1 MAGKTAREAVRAF
14 VEPLQAALVCF
25 ADGRV
30 TTDTSALGKEGVL
43 AVNRGE
49 LFRLNG
55 DSPVW
60 LSATMRYEV
69 VKASGRQGPF
79 KVSTRGWIY
88 HLHGE
93 RRRRLIGYHWHPVSP
108 SHAVHPHLHAFE
120 MGDKKHY
127 PTGRVLFE
135 DVLQLATEYGAEP
148 RDAVRWQDVS
158 AENRE
163 KFALGATWGV
173 GPAY

>member
-1 MAGKTAREAVRAF
+1 M
-14 VEPLQAALVCF
+14 QAALVCF

-30 TTDTSALGKEGVL
+30 TSDTSALGKEGVL
-43 AVNRGE
+43 AVNRGNP
-49 LFRLNG
+49 FRLNG

-108 SHAVHPHLHAFE
+108 SHTERSSPWAPPGASVP
-120 MGDKKHY
+120 
-127 PTGRVLFE
+127 PTRAE
-135 DVLQLATEYGAEP
+135 SATLCPPWAEP
-148 RDAVRWQDVS
+148 EPS
-158 AENRE
+158 
-163 KFALGATWGV
+163 V
-173 GPAY
+173 GRGTQA